1 MHSWSVARLSCAFVL
16 VAAVAQAQW
25 LPSGPLAFGD
35 GRVTIAGD
43 FSAAA
48 GSADPGFYNY
58 TDYQYS
64 ALRRVRAGVTG
75 GVTANDHFAVL
86 GELRVEHATPQLFAL
101 YARIR
106 PWASRSFDVQVGRLP
121 PTFGAFARRVY
132 GADNPLIGTPIAY
145 QYLTSLRPDS
155 LPANADELLRM
166 RGRGWR
172 SVFSVGAHT
181 FGPGVP
187 VVEAF
192 RWDTG
197 VQVHAE
203 TPVLEATASVTT
215 GTLANPLVRDDN
227 GAPQFAGRL
236 AVHPAIG
243 LTIGS
248 SFARGRFITTDAA
261 GAAGTTPSGYVQG
274 AWGLDAEYSRDHYQL
289 RGELI
294 LNRWTLPEVGAPYID
309 ESLGARTAFV
319 EGRYTIL
326 PGLYAAARAD
336 YLGFST
342 IAGSTTVR
350 TWDAPVTRFEVGGG
364 YYLQRN
370 LILKASF
377 QRNERDTFFIPSARL
392 GAIEVVFWF

>member
-1 MHSWSVARLSCAFVL
+1 MHQGSVARLSCAFVL
-16 VAAVAQAQW
+16 VATAAQAQW
-25 LPSGPLAFGD
+25 LPAGPLAFGD
-35 GRVTIAGD
+35 GRVTVAGD

-58 TDYQYS
+58 TDYEHS
-64 ALRRVRAGVTG
+64 ALRQIRAGVTG
-75 GVTANDHFAVL
+75 SVTANDHFAVL
-86 GELRVEHATPQLFAL
+86 GELRVEHSNAQLFAL

-106 PWASRSFDVQVGRLP
+106 PWASRSFDIQVGRLP

-172 SVFSVGAHT
+172 STFSVGAHT
-181 FGPGVP
+181 SAPGVP

-203 TPVLEATASVTT
+203 NPLVEATASVTT

-227 GAPQFAGRL
+227 AAPQFAGRM
-236 AVHPAIG
+236 AVHPATG
-243 LTIGS
+243 LIIGS
-248 SFARGRFITTDAA
+248 SIARGRFVTTDAA
-261 GAAGTTPSGYVQG
+261 GAAGTTPAGYVQG
-274 AWGLDAEYSRDHYQL
+274 AWGLDAEYSRDHYQV

-294 LNRWTLPEVGAPYID
+294 LNRWTIPEVRSPFID
-309 ESLGARTAFV
+309 EPLGATTAFV
-319 EGRYTIL
+319 EGRYAIL

-342 IAGSTTVR
+342 IAGSTSVR
-350 TWDAPVTRFEVGGG
+350 TWDAPVNRFEIGGG

-377 QRNERDTFFIPSARL
+377 QRNERDTVFIHSARL
-392 GAIEVVFWF
+392 GAVEVVFWF